1 MYLTFGGLSFN
12 IHQLSLLRSL
22 SPVPLR
28 MDSHSKRLFIRR
40 SFVSEQGKS
49 SLFRNVY
56 FILIHLRWN
65 LAALQSCW
73 DSLWNRAISFI
84 KSWLSFCHRSK
95 KIGIYQEIHLR
106 PSIFYTS
113 GMSPLLM
120 NDNNCNAVTSANAS
134 CSNQFTWLHNCR
146 IVGQI
151 PTGCNSYN
159 CWRKRKK
166 GD

>member
-28 MDSHSKRLFIRR
+28 MDSHSKRLFIRQ
-40 SFVSEQGKS
+40 SFVSEEGKG

-56 FILIHLRWN
+56 FILIHLCWN
-65 LAALQSCW
+65 LAALQSCCCVSQW
-73 DSLWNRAISFI
+73 VSISFI
-84 KSWLSFCHRSK
+84 KSWLSFRHSSK
-95 KIGIYQEIHLR
+95 KIGIYQEIQPR

-113 GMSPLLM
+113 RTSPLLM
-120 NDNNCNAVTSANAS
+120 SDNSCNAVTSANAG
-134 CSNQFTWLHNCR
+134 CSNQFTWLHNCHILR
-146 IVGQI
+146 QI
-151 PTGCNSYN
+151 PTSCNSYN
-159 CWRKRKK
+159 CWGTRKK